1 MDISYICDRIEARKE
16 ELFQLL
22 SKLIQFNSENF
33 GSFGNEQ
40 PVAEYVL
47 DQCRKLG
54 LETDLYSPM
63 ELDGFAEH
71 PDYFPG
77 RNLENRPN
85 VTARW
90 KGAEN
95 EDVLMLMGHT
105 DTVPIGERSGWKV
118 DPLGGELI
126 DGKIYG
132 RGACDDKYAVAAS
145 LFLIR
150 LLQEEGFVPKKN
162 LLFTAYSDE
171 EFGGSHGALAAVL
184 KYPCQIYANL
194 DCRDVIWN
202 CAAGGQVVRYTF
214 EANHALDSS
223 EATARILPVVLD
235 ELNSFKEKRRKEL
248 ESIRFFRGTIIPETS
263 LRYQEIGASIE
274 GTAPSVGTLVFTFY
288 TDKTREV
295 IWEEFAQLEEAIAQ
309 RLQPLGYIGGKFIP
323 ATRFFHYGYTE
334 AETPA
339 IQEMLA
345 AAKEATGSDLT
356 VCGSCLSDL
365 SVILKYGGGSAFSY
379 GAGRDFSVEG
389 GAHQPNE
396 FITCDGFLKFTKTV
410 AAYILRVLG

>member
-1 MDISYICDRIEARKE
+1 MNTSYLCSRIEARKD
-16 ELFQLL
+16 ELFQML

-33 GSFGNEQ
+33 GSYGNEQ
-40 PVAEYVL
+40 PVAEYIL
-47 DQCRKLG
+47 NLCRELG

-63 ELDGFAEH
+63 ELEGFGEH
-71 PDYFPG
+71 PDYLPG

-90 KGAEN
+90 KGEEN
-95 EDVLMLMGHT
+95 EDALMIMGHT
-105 DTVPIGERSGWKV
+105 DTVPIGDRAGWKV
-118 DPLGGELI
+118 DPLSGEIL

-145 LFLIR
+145 LFLIK
-150 LLQEEGFVPKKN
+150 LLKEEGFVPKKN

-171 EFGGSHGALAAVL
+171 ELGGSHGALAAVL

-194 DCRDVIWN
+194 DCRDAIWN

-214 EANHALDSS
+214 EADHALDSS
-223 EATARILPVVLD
+223 EATARVIPVVLD
-235 ELNSFKEKRRKEL
+235 ALSSFKENRRKEL
-248 ESIRFFRGTIIPETS
+248 AANRFFLGTNIPDTS
-263 LRYQEIGASIE
+263 VRYQEIGVSIE
-274 GTAPSVGTLVFTFY
+274 GTAPSVGTLIFTFY
-288 TDKTREV
+288 TDKTKDV
-295 IWEEFAQLEEAIAQ
+295 IWEELAQLEQEIAL
-309 RLQPLGYIGGKFIP
+309 RLKPLGYIGGKFVP
-323 ATRFFHYGYTE
+323 TTRFFHYGSTE

-339 IQEMLA
+339 IQDMLA
-345 AAKEATGSDLT
+345 AAKEATGTELT

-379 GAGRDFSVEG
+379 GAGRDFSLAG

-396 FITCDGFLKFTKTV
+396 FIACEDFLRFTKNV